1 MLQLV
6 SSLTLGEENDNHFYA
21 ERKSIRKE
29 TNRGDFCLF
38 EFLISWISK
47 SHDFINNNF
56 SLKDPSGMILERSD
70 SILTVEDLL

>member
-6 SSLTLGEENDNHFYA
+6 SSLTLGEENDNNFHA

-29 TNRGDFCLF
+29 TNRGDFWLF

-47 SHDFINNNF
+47 SHDLINNNF

-70 SILTVEDLL
+70 SILTMEDLL